1 MLYCKYYL
9 LNYPPQIEYL
19 DEFWFAVSNFPISLL
34 IEVLKHRYTI
44 LKLSESF
51 DNFK

>member
-19 DEFWFAVSNFPISLL
+19 DGFWFTDFPIGLL
-34 IEVLKHRYTI
+34 IEVLNHRYTI

-51 DNFK
+51 DNFR